1 MKILVFDTETTGL
14 PEKGNPSFYDT
25 WKWPF
30 IIQISY
36 IYYDTDTNIVL
47 GISDNIIN
55 LSEEVEITR
64 ESENIHKI
72 SKEISKSHGKNIID
86 VLKEFKLF
94 VDDCDMIIGHN
105 INFDK
110 NIVIVESIRNNIER
124 IFVDNSKFYCTM
136 KNSKD
141 ICKIEKVNRFGNIY
155 YKYPKLIELY
165 KHYFE
170 TEPDGLHNSMIDV
183 LVTLRCFGMMMF
195 NKDFEKYSENLNAII
210 TLSSI
215 KFN

>member
-1 MKILVFDTETTGL
+1 
-14 PEKGNPSFYDT
+14 
-25 WKWPF
+25 
-30 IIQISY
+30 
-36 IYYDTDTNIVL
+36 
-47 GISDNIIN
+47 
-55 LSEEVEITR
+55 
-64 ESENIHKI
+64 
-72 SKEISKSHGKNIID
+72 
-86 VLKEFKLF
+86 
-94 VDDCDMIIGHN
+94 
-105 INFDK
+105 
-110 NIVIVESIRNNIER
+110 
-124 IFVDNSKFYCTM
+124 M